1 MLQSSL
7 CVHQKTYAYSCTGGL
22 LLVNLARRI
31 NEGDLTNSC
40 RIMVFS
46 GVLTRFLGT
55 YSWSE
60 LGRHQKRSWIC
71 TFWPPPKETPATRA
85 VKFPHL
91 CLEFFLVWQMR
102 HCAWHMR
109 AAALTWVGSQVGSS
123 GWPQRAAMTCLFLSV
138 IGHDTLHH
146 IRMLVQLDKHKVL
159 TFHPTLWD

>member
-1 MLQSSL
+1 MLRSSL
-7 CVHQKTYAYSCTGGL
+7 CVHQQTYAYSCTGGL
-22 LLVNLARRI
+22 LLVNLARQI

-91 CLEFFLVWQMR
+91 CFEFFFGMVNATLCLA
-102 HCAWHMR
+102 HE
-109 AAALTWVGSQVGSS
+109 GSS
-123 GWPQRAAMTCLFLSV
+123 FDMSRFPGRIIWMATKSCNDVPFFVCNRTRYPTS
-138 IGHDTLHH
+138 
-146 IRMLVQLDKHKVL
+146 HKNVSA
-159 TFHPTLWD
+159 TRQT